1 LIDREGL
8 RVSLNLFSLE
18 GRVAL
23 VTGGNGGLGR
33 AVARGLAAAGAQV
46 AVTGR
51 DETKNSEA
59 AIEFGTERVFRLDV
73 REEAAVERAIA
84 AIVERFGNF
93 DVLVNNA
100 GLFRGGSALDLSLDA
115 WDAVIGTHL
124 TGSFLCAKHAARA
137 MASAGRGGKII
148 NIGSM
153 YSIFGAPRFADY
165 AAAKTGILGLTR
177 SLAVE
182 LAPARIQVNAILPG
196 WYETDLT
203 RGLPAKPMG
212 EQIRR
217 RTPAGRWGLPEDLVG
232 TAIYLASPASDFV
245 TGICIP
251 VDGGYH
257 VADRIMDD

>member
-1 LIDREGL
+1 MDAIADARIVLIGEASHGTHEFYRERAQLTKRLIEEKG
-8 RVSLNLFSLE
+8 FS
-18 GRVAL
+18 
-23 VTGGNGGLGR
+23 
-33 AVARGLAAAGAQV
+33 AVAVEADFPDAYRLNRYVRGQGAD
-46 AVTGR
+46 A
-51 DETKNSEA
+51 D
-59 AIEFGTERVFRLDV
+59 
-73 REEAAVERAIA
+73 AVEAMFA
-84 AIVERFGNF
+84 ALKERWGGV
-93 DVLVNNA
+93 DILVNNA
-100 GLFRGGSALDLSLDA
+100 GVTHDGFLMMLAEAA
-115 WDAVIGTHL
+115 WDAVIATHL

-137 MASAGRGGKII
+137 MASGGRGGKII

-196 WYETDLT
+196 WYETEMT

-217 RTPAGRWGLPEDLVG
+217 RTPARRWGLPEDLVG
-232 TAIYLASPASDFV
+232 TAVYLASPASDFV

>member
-1 LIDREGL
+1 M
-8 RVSLNLFSLE
+8 SLNLFSLD

-33 AVARGLAAAGAQV
+33 AMARGLAAAGARV
-46 AVTGR
+46 LVTGR
-51 DETKNSEA
+51 SDAKNSDVA
-59 AIEFGTERVFRLDV
+59 SEFGAEHVISLDV
-73 REEAAVERAIA
+73 RDEPAVERAIA
-84 AIVERFGNF
+84 GIAGRFGRL

-100 GLFRGGSALDLSLDA
+100 GVFRGGSALELSREA
-115 WDAVIGTHL
+115 WDDVLATHL
-124 TGSFLCAKHAARA
+124 TGAFLCAKHA
-137 MASAGRGGKII
+137 GRSMVERGKGGKIV
-148 NIGSM
+148 NVGSM
-153 YSIFGAPRFADY
+153 YSLFGAPSFADY
-165 AAAKTGILGLTR
+165 AAAKAGILGLTR

-182 LAPARIQVNAILPG
+182 FGKARIQVNAILPG

-217 RTPAGRWGLPEDLVG
+217 RTPARRWGDPEDLIG
-232 TAIYLASPASDFV
+232 TVVYLASAASDFV
-245 TGICIP
+245 TGAHIP